1 MVRHGRRSHDI
12 RPALHGGVPRRSR
25 YSNFLFCERHVDGGG
40 LKDATVLTSFVWP
53 SGRQPATGGG
63 GILEG
68 ASPQMLASL
77 FSTAA
82 ALSGDHATMGGI
94 PPEVSMACIPFLA
107 PGWTVEGDA
116 SQAGASE
123 SDGLTVRARSL
134 QRTMAATCI
143 GQAVLAACQFALNDG
158 ISGLIG
164 CCIGTL
170 GLQASSSTGFRLLPS
185 YIVLAFCN
193 GTMQVLV
200 GSELAAS
207 HHLIGKISAVAGL
220 KLASVVSVVSPA
232 MMFFGM
238 VVGWHLHSEL
248 RAIALQAL
256 PPSMRNNLIGAGQTT
271 VDGVVS
277 AADSAVGQGAATSE
291 LSGPFR
297 AFSGQSHRL
306 HLEAKLAATA
316 AEAK

>member
-1 MVRHGRRSHDI
+1 MGRQGRRHDI
-12 RPALHGGVPRRSR
+12 RPALNGGVPRRSR
-25 YSNFLFCERHVDGGG
+25 FSNFLFCERHVDSGG

-53 SGRQPATGGG
+53 SGRQSATDGP
-63 GILEG
+63 LQG

-77 FSTAA
+77 ASMAG
-82 ALSGDHATMGGI
+82 ALSGDYASMGGI

-116 SQAGASE
+116 SHAGANE
-123 SDGLTVRARSL
+123 SDGLTVRAHHL
-134 QRTMAATCI
+134 QRSFVGTCI
-143 GQAVLAACQFALNDG
+143 AQAICATMQFALNDG

-170 GLQASSSTGFRLLPS
+170 GMQASSPTGFRLLPS

-207 HHLIGKISAVAGL
+207 HHLLGKISAAAGIKVAGI
-220 KLASVVSVVSPA
+220 VSVVSPA
-232 MMFFGM
+232 LMFLGM
-238 VVGWHLHSEL
+238 VVAWHLHCEL

-256 PPSMRNNLIGAGQTT
+256 PPSMRNNLIGAGQAP
-271 VDGVVS
+271 VDGLVT
-277 AADSAVGQGAATSE
+277 ATDSAIGQGGAAAE
-291 LSGPFR
+291 LAGPFR
-297 AFSGQSHRL
+297 SFSGQSHRL
-306 HLEAKLAATA
+306 PLEEKLKEAKDSAA
-316 AEAK
+316 K